1 MITNI
6 KKVMVLVFGASVIMK
21 QLSSFVSICM
31 FKMKSI
37 LKHFYLQECQQN
49 LQLQILIQANITV
62 GKITKIL
69 PRTTTLA

>member
-62 GKITKIL
+62 GKIKVFYK
-69 PRTTTLA
+69 TTTCPS